1 LSKDIIVLA
10 MESSCDET
18 SVAILRNGREVV
30 TNIISSQV
38 DLHKKFGGVV
48 PEVASRKHVEN
59 ISYVIQEALEEA
71 NMTLK
76 DIDIIGVTYGP
87 GLVGALLV
95 GLSTAKALAYS
106 LDIPIIGVNH
116 IEGHIYANF
125 IEHKDLEPPFICLI
139 VSGGHTHLVYMKDY
153 GEYEVLGKTRDD
165 AAGEAFDKV
174 ARALGL
180 GYPGGPLI
188 DKMAKL
194 GDKNAI
200 DFPRVYLED
209 GTLDF
214 SFSGLKSAVLNYL
227 NNSKQKGIDI
237 VVEDVAASFQE
248 AVVEVL
254 VEKTIQAAKK
264 YSLDTI
270 AIAGGV
276 AANTSLRKSLEK
288 RSKENNLSLKYP
300 SLRLCTDNAAMIGCV
315 AYYQYIRGERDD
327 MYLNAVANLRL
338 GEKYRTEDK
347 EIRDKR

>member
-1 LSKDIIVLA
+1 MNKDIITLA

-18 SVAILRNGREVV
+18 SVAILKNGREVIS
-30 TNIISSQV
+30 NIISSQV
-38 DLHKKFGGVV
+38 DCHKKFGGVV

-59 ISYVIQEALEEA
+59 ISYVIQEALDSP

-95 GLSTAKALAYS
+95 GLSTAKAMSYALN
-106 LDIPIIGVNH
+106 IPLIGVNH
-116 IEGHIYANF
+116 IEGHIHANF
-125 IEHKDLEPPFICLI
+125 IEDKSLEPPFVCLV
-139 VSGGHTHLVYMKDY
+139 VSGGHTHLIYMKDY

-165 AAGEAFDKV
+165 AAGEAFDKI

-188 DKMAKL
+188 DKIAKD

-200 DFPRVYLED
+200 DFPRAYLED
-209 GTLDF
+209 CSLDF

-227 NNSKQKGIDI
+227 NNSRQKGIEI
-237 VVEDVAASFQE
+237 NIGDVAASFQH

-254 VEKTIQAAKK
+254 VNKTIEAAKLK
-264 YSLDTI
+264 TVKTI

-276 AANTSLRKSLEK
+276 AANSALRSLLKEK
-288 RSKENNLSLKYP
+288 AEENGFSFNSPSLK
-300 SLRLCTDNAAMIGCV
+300 LCTDNAAMIGSV
-315 AYYQYIRGERDD
+315 AYYNYIKGNKAD
-327 MYLNAVANLRL
+327 MYLNAVPNLKI
-338 GEKYRTEDK
+338 GEKYST
-347 EIRDKR
+347 KR